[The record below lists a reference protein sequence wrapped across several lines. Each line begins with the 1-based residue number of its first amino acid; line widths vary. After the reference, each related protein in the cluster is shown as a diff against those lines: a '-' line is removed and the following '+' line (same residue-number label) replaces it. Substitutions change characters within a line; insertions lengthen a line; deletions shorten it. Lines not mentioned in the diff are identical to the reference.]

1 MNMTKT
7 KTVTVDVPIEVRK
20 SGPDEYRVRLTT
32 DGYWSGIFSEAQ
44 ARNNARLGY
53 AGALAIVQAID
64 SGEFVEPLP
73 IATNTLIHI
82 KGVGT
87 FVRVEDGATTL
98 TWFSTTEVNG
108 RFEHTSAE
116 VQTYGPFEVLYD
128 PEAKS

>member
-7 KTVTVDVPIEVRK
+7 KTVAVDVPIEVRK
-20 SGPDEYRVRLTT
+20 SGPDEYRFKFA
-32 DGYWSGIFSEAQ
+32 DGPWSGHFSEAQ
-44 ARNNARLGY
+44 ARRDAQRGFLGSR
-53 AGALAIVQAID
+53 AVVQAID

-98 TWFSTTEVNG
+98 TWFSTTEVQG

-128 PEAKS
+128 PEAQS